1 MFAIKK
7 VYQYVKKY
15 WYLTVF
21 VLLSLTSYAS
31 VLISP
36 TFFWPAI
43 FASYAI
49 PGILGLNLVLI
60 VILLFVKKRLILFPL
75 VALTF
80 GVLFIQ
86 VTFNFTRKN
95 LTQSEDLL
103 ILSFNTRFFKTS
115 NDYLEFS
122 HDLMNWIVSDT
133 SDIKCIQE
141 YCTNSDVDKLDLTT
155 QLFDAGHH
163 AFVFIAEGKN
173 SENDQGL
180 AILSKIPFLDTGY
193 VWKSDA
199 SVNAGMY
206 VDIMVAGDTL
216 RIYNVHLESM
226 GIILRDYK
234 KTDEYFGKI
243 KALIK
248 KLKSGAE
255 VRSDQIDLLVAHTN
269 KCPYP
274 FIICGDFNETPYS
287 YNYFKLRSYFQNA
300 FEQAGN
306 GFGFS
311 FNSILFFLRIDHH
324 FFSPQFQ
331 ALYYKVDRSVKI
343 SDHFPTRGIY
353 RLKK

>member
-1 MFAIKK
+1 MFSIKK
-7 VYQYVKKY
+7 LYRYIMEY
-15 WYLTVF
+15 WYLTFF
-21 VLLSLTSYAS
+21 VLLSLSSYAS

-49 PGILGLNLVLI
+49 PGILGLNLILV
-60 VILLFVKKRLILFPL
+60 VILLFVKKKLILFPL
-75 VALTF
+75 VGLTF
-80 GVLFIQ
+80 GALFIQ
-86 VTFNFTRKN
+86 VTFSFTKTNFKQN
-95 LTQSEDLL
+95 EDLS

-122 HDLMNWIVSDT
+122 HDLMNWVVSDP

-141 YCTNSDVDKLDLTT
+141 YCTNQDVDKLALAT
-155 QLFDAGHH
+155 QLQDAGHH
-163 AFVFIAEGKN
+163 AFVFIADGK
-173 SENDQGL
+173 STDNDQGL

-193 VWKSDA
+193 VWKSHG

-206 VDIMVAGDTL
+206 VDIKVAEDTL

-226 GIILRDYK
+226 GIVLRDYK
-234 KTDEYFGKI
+234 KSEEYFGKI

-248 KLKSGAE
+248 KLKNGAE
-255 VRSDQIDLLVAHTN
+255 VRSKQIEMLIAHTDS
-269 KCPYP
+269 CPYP

-287 YNYFKLRSYFQNA
+287 YNYFKLRSYFQNS
-300 FEQAGN
+300 FEYAGK

-324 FFSPQFQ
+324 FFNGKIHI
-331 ALYYKVDRSVKI
+331 LDYKVDRSMKI
-343 SDHFPTRGIY
+343 SDHFPTRGY
-353 RLKK
+353 YQLEK